1 MPKFHMV
8 RSVKG
13 GSGKT
18 AFALRKVVDLTI
30 NENKVLYIDA
40 DVHASETYS
49 RLFKRFDGAKM
60 EEIVN
65 PETVAGAAYF
75 IDFFYDE
82 NNSNRSSNK
91 HYLNSYIHPYRGYYS
106 KLEEIMLTAK
116 LKKVSTVNDIID
128 SSKKLDLNN
137 IVGNEIRFIF
147 PDPSRRGRA
156 VFGNIFQS
164 SGRSAIGVG
173 AYVAKMKSLLNYVC
187 EGKQFTDVVVDM
199 PPGSDTFSDHLS
211 DIILEMVKEKHDL
224 AIYYVT
230 NDDASH
236 LHSSVSDAITY
247 LHQMRTAYNNEVCLV
262 CNEGRESGNVGKH
275 FNNLEKLT
283 GFLKE
288 VLKEDVDGKEVR
300 KEDVDGKEVR
310 KEDVDGKSDASIEC
324 ELNRLNYK
332 RFSRDSFYY
341 NCQRENC
348 GTVFSSGV
356 MVEDLPGST
365 ATKSTTS
372 TPANSSS
379 GGDPTTDS
387 SAGSTA
393 TNPASGSS
401 SEDSM

>member
-30 NENKVLYIDA
+30 NEKKVLYIDA

-49 RLFKRFDGAKM
+49 RLFERFDGVEMGK
-60 EEIVN
+60 IVN
-65 PETVAGAAYF
+65 TKADAEVAYF

-116 LKKVSTVNDIID
+116 LKKVSTVNEIID
-128 SSKKLDLNN
+128 SSNSSKKLDLNN

-211 DIILEMVKEKHDL
+211 EIILEMVKGKHEL

-247 LHQMRTAYNNEVCLV
+247 LHQMRTAYINEVCLV
-262 CNEGRESGNVGKH
+262 CNDGRESGNVGKH
-275 FNNLEKLT
+275 FNNLEELT

-288 VLKEDVDGKEVR
+288 VLKEDVDGK
-300 KEDVDGKEVR
+300 
-310 KEDVDGKSDASIEC
+310 SDASIEF
-324 ELNRLNYK
+324 ELSRLNYK

-348 GTVFSSGV
+348 GTVFSFGV